1 MWHRAALLHLER
13 QMGIPIPYWNVMAE
27 DAHRDG
33 SPSAGLPG
41 PFRDDT
47 YVHPGTGQTRPNPL
61 RYAAPKDGC
70 SKACAM
76 SPAPDREPEEI
87 CRWVQRDPVF
97 YTEGDHRRYDR
108 ERKFR
113 MVRIF
118 QQQVVDALK
127 WPTFSQPQGHP
138 GYPWANITVFNPPQ
152 PDALYPNRT
161 DFDGLLEQPHDNWHG
176 WIGYDMAD
184 NAYTAFDPLF
194 WSYHACIDRIFELWL
209 RAHPA
214 AMFTSGFPIQPFAG
228 PEANRILLSDPH
240 RYLYT
245 RIGDMARDSRAI
257 GYDYGEPVEPD
268 FTGEPPRT
276 SMQPLP
282 GAGSQR
288 GSSGSVP
295 PAATSANAYVV
306 FDGISC
312 QHDSYTI
319 DVFLDQHDPGETDA
333 DPQNPHYVGRLTRIG
348 MGVADDKGRC
358 IRHGVT
364 RVLNATAAASRL
376 GLRPGQGS
384 ISQVVTDITRQA
396 VVPREAY
403 LGKKGFEGS
412 LVWGEGWPGDASVSG
427 GAVAAPPPSQSCC
440 H

>member
-1 MWHRAALLHLER
+1 
-13 QMGIPIPYWNVMAE
+13 
-27 DAHRDG
+27 
-33 SPSAGLPG
+33 
-41 PFRDDT
+41 
-47 YVHPGTGQTRPNPL
+47 
-61 RYAAPKDGC
+61 
-70 SKACAM
+70 M
-76 SPAPDREPEEI
+76 SPAPDREPKDM

-97 YTEGDHRRYDR
+97 YTDGEDRRHER

-127 WPTFSQPQGHP
+127 WPTFSQPQGDP

-184 NAYTAFDPLF
+184 NAYTAFDPIF
-194 WSYHACIDRIFELWL
+194 WSYHSCIDRIFEMWL

-214 AMFTSGFPIQPFAG
+214 AMFTSGCPIQPFAG

-257 GYDYGEPVEPD
+257 GYDYGAPVHRD
-268 FTGEPPRT
+268 FTGETPKT
-276 SMQPLP
+276 SVPT
-282 GAGSQR
+282 S
-288 GSSGSVP
+288 GSSSIT
-295 PAATSANAYVV
+295 ARSANAYVV

-312 QHDSYTI
+312 VHDSYII
-319 DVFLDQHDPGETDA
+319 DVFLNQADPGETDV
-333 DPQNPHYVGRLTRIG
+333 DPGNPHYVGRLTRIG

-358 IRHGVT
+358 IRHTVT

-376 GLRPGQGS
+376 GVRPGEGS
-384 ISQVVTDITRQA
+384 ISQLVTDVTRRTVIA
-396 VVPREAY
+396 REDY
-403 LGKKGFEGS
+403 LGKKGFEGC
-412 LVWGEGWPGDASVSG
+412 LVWGEAWPGGESISGSAVPAPQAST
-427 GAVAAPPPSQSCC
+427 SCC